1 MTSFSEH
8 LLLLGYRTTVALRGI
23 DDNNK
28 GENTTTF
35 HFTGKVRHGT
45 SAVWLINQ
53 EVILLVGLRRR
64 NLFCHQINQR
74 FFFSLLP
81 AVLESN
87 CARVRSL
94 KSFPVFT
101 VVKKFQSFVSF
112 ISSGVWNTSA
122 GLEATFNS
130 SNI

>member
-23 DDNNK
+23 DNNK

-53 EVILLVGLRRR
+53 EVILLVGWRRR
-64 NLFCHQINQR
+64 NLFCHQINQH
-74 FFFSLLP
+74 FLLSLLP
-81 AVLESN
+81 AV
-87 CARVRSL
+87 
-94 KSFPVFT
+94 P
-101 VVKKFQSFVSF
+101 
-112 ISSGVWNTSA
+112 
-122 GLEATFNS
+122 
-130 SNI
+130 

>member
-74 FFFSLLP
+74 FFSRFYLQCLR
-81 AVLESN
+81 AV
-87 CARVRSL
+87 VH
-94 KSFPVFT
+94 V
-101 VVKKFQSFVSF
+101 
-112 ISSGVWNTSA
+112 SGV
-122 GLEATFNS
+122 
-130 SNI
+130 

>member
-35 HFTGKVRHGT
+35 HFT
-45 SAVWLINQ
+45 AVWLINQ

-81 AVLESN
+81 AVLESS

-130 SNI
+130 SNT